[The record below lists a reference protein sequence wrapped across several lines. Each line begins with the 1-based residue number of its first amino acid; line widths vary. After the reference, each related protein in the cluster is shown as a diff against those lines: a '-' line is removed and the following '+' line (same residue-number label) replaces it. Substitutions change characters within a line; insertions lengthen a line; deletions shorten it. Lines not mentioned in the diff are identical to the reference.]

1 MSDTVRLWFID
12 PADVDFTYVME
23 LRSTRGF
30 LWERPYPE
38 VVHHYETLGRQAT
51 GRPELRMIAA
61 ESNDRIL
68 WRTQDAGD
76 TVTFSCP
83 YCDFE
88 DSVAAPPDTD
98 LLVALL
104 VALHELMI
112 DHLVSNHRARRS
124 KVDPKIQ
131 RVGLLQPGELLVIT
145 LPAGTDPARAA
156 AVRSQLEHAGGL
168 AGGRAV
174 MLTEPVTLDKGA
186 TMTTYKRAD
195 GELIGEHGWVTDL
208 KYFED
213 DYGPTELIEEHWV
226 RLSTRQLTV
235 NEREM
240 ED

>member
-1 MSDTVRLWFID
+1 MRDSVRLSFID
-12 PADVDFTYVME
+12 QADVDFAYVME
-23 LRSTRGF
+23 LGSTRGL
-30 LWERPYPE
+30 LWEQPYPE

-156 AVRSQLEHAGGL
+156 AVRSQLDL

-195 GELIGEHGWVTDL
+195 GELI
-208 KYFED
+208 
-213 DYGPTELIEEHWV
+213 EEHWV